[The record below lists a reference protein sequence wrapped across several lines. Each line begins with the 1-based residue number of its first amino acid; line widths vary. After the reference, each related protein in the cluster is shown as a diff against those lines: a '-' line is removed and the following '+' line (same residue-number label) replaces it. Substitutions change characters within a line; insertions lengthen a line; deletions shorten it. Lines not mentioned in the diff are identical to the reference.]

1 MKMLYSEL
9 VEKTAFLTS
18 KLNDGCVSDIV
29 VSRRNIARL
38 IAAVAVSATLL
49 AAVGCNGSVQG
60 SRGMTSYSGN
70 SAEPSDK
77 AQLFTIPADQ
87 MAHVQIVTVEPTSIV
102 RTLRLTGAVSFN
114 GFDTTP
120 VITQVS
126 GPVSRIVVTPG
137 QQVHRGEPLLYV
149 ASPDYS
155 QLLANYLKARDAY
168 ALAEKGYLRAK
179 DLYDHSAIAQRD
191 LEVAESARAQAAADL
206 DAANQSL
213 RILGI
218 SKPEE
223 VGTRQTGSELPVLA
237 PIAGQAVERLVAPGQ
252 VIQAGATQVFTISNM
267 SSVWV
272 LANLYQKDLPNVR
285 LGDPVTITTDS
296 YPNTAFHGKISY
308 IAAALD
314 PDTRT
319 LQARIEVN
327 NPHGELKKDMYVVC
341 TVQSGT
347 IRDALTVPD
356 SAVLRD
362 AQNQPFVYVV
372 TQNNEFSRRA
382 VALGQRSD
390 NTTQLTGGISPGDR
404 VVGDGSLF
412 LQFANSLQQ

>member
-1 MKMLYSEL
+1 MLYSEL